1 MLYVDQGRY
10 AEAAPLLREALAMEP
25 RFAAVRADLVRGLRL
40 DAQAQRKSGREA
52 AAKALEAE
60 AARVEA
66 SAPPSVGAAA
76 PTYPRSGASIR
87 LPVCPLPWSLFPGT
101 PLPRFRTPMRL
112 KREAVEALM
121 ADKPAG
127 TTLEEALE
135 VFEVFASGT
144 LADEV
149 YVLDDVS
156 GKRIAIAP
164 AALRNKYRK
173 E

>member
-1 MLYVDQGRY
+1 
-10 AEAAPLLREALAMEP
+10 
-25 RFAAVRADLVRGLRL
+25 
-40 DAQAQRKSGREA
+40 
-52 AAKALEAE
+52 
-60 AARVEA
+60 
-66 SAPPSVGAAA
+66 
-76 PTYPRSGASIR
+76 
-87 LPVCPLPWSLFPGT
+87 
-101 PLPRFRTPMRL
+101 MRL

-135 VFEVFASGT
+135 VFEVFASGS

-149 YVLDDVS
+149 YVLDDVG

-164 AALRNKYRK
+164 AALKAKYRK

>member
-1 MLYVDQGRY
+1 
-10 AEAAPLLREALAMEP
+10 
-25 RFAAVRADLVRGLRL
+25 
-40 DAQAQRKSGREA
+40 
-52 AAKALEAE
+52 
-60 AARVEA
+60 
-66 SAPPSVGAAA
+66 
-76 PTYPRSGASIR
+76 
-87 LPVCPLPWSLFPGT
+87 
-101 PLPRFRTPMRL
+101 MRL

-121 ADKPAG
+121 ADKPEG

-173 E
+173 EGPP